1 MRRGVEI
8 ESETVGQGATAE
20 RGRTVT
26 VRLDGF
32 LHHGDQFQS
41 GEVVTIQ
48 LGKRR
53 VIAGLEYGIEG
64 MRVGGRRRLRIG
76 PHLAYGDEGVS
87 GTIPGHAL
95 LIYEVE
101 LLSVE

>member
-1 MRRGVEI
+1 MRHGVEV
-8 ESETVGQGATAE
+8 ESETVGQGTIAE
-20 RGRTVT
+20 RGRKAT
-26 VRLDGF
+26 VRLNGF
-32 LHHGDQFQS
+32 LHHGEQFQS
-41 GEVVTIQ
+41 AEVVTIE
-48 LGKRR
+48 LGKRH

-76 PHLAYGDEGVS
+76 PHLAYRDEGVP
-87 GTIPGHAL
+87 GKIPPNAL